1 MIYRR
6 IDKDWFMDV
15 FERLRDIKEDYTTE
29 EEEERSIDSS
39 SDSDDLLY

>member
-15 FERLRDIKEDYTTE
+15 FERLRDVCIQVQYDYKVMHDN
-29 EEEERSIDSS
+29 IIAKG
-39 SDSDDLLY
+39 